1 MGLLLWTVISFASDL
16 FFFKIEMS
24 DSSPVVTKND
34 ISEEKETLNENKSVQ
49 VLRKINRDLKAI
61 HLQVE
66 KKLKR
71 NLSSQEWIYIA
82 LIIDR
87 LLFFFYILFISVSFI
102 TILIIW
108 VVSYNKAWI
117 MYLLVYHA

>member
-108 VVSYNKAWI
+108 VVSYSKAWI